1 MKDLMIKLSVMFAI
15 LKDEKGQDLIE
26 YGLLVALVAF
36 AATVGMSAL
45 AGDINTAFTK
55 IGTTLTTY
63 TA

>member
-1 MKDLMIKLSVMFAI
+1 MKDLLIKLSVKWEL
-15 LKDEKGQDLIE
+15 LKDENGQDLIE

-45 AGDINTAFTK
+45 ASDINTAFTK